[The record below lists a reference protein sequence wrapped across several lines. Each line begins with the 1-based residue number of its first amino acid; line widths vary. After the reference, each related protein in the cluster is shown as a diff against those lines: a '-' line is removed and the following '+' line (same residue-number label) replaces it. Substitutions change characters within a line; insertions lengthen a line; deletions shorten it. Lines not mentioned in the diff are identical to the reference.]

1 MALGHAP
8 SIIMDGIVAYIDVA
22 NVRSYPGSGDVVTD
36 LINGFL
42 STGTGISASQMS
54 AIGATFGTNK
64 NTSFS
69 NELITVSNTS
79 YTKCCWFNLEDV
91 STYQPLICGT
101 LYQRHCMWMNKTDKL
116 TASHS
121 NTTPFSSPTFTSI
134 AGTTTLSTG
143 IWYFGAVT
151 YSSTS
156 GFNIYLNN
164 RRDQTSATTQT
175 FGTSVSGMYF
185 GYFGEFYTSPALPNL
200 NGTLGPMMYYNRVL
214 SAQEI
219 LQNYN
224 ATKRRYG
231 F

>member
-1 MALGHAP
+1 MGIAYNT
-8 SIIMDGIVAYIDVA
+8 SIVMNGIVAYIDVA
-22 NVRSYPGSGDVVTD
+22 NVRSYPGSGSVVTD
-36 LINGFL
+36 IINGAS
-42 STGTGISASQMS
+42 STGASAIQISS
-54 AIGATFGTNK
+54 IGATFGTNR

-69 NELITVSNTS
+69 SVAKIPNTA
-79 YTKCCWFNLEDV
+79 YTKCCWFNLQDV
-91 STYQPLICGT
+91 TTYQPLICGT
-101 LYQRHCMWMNKTDKL
+101 LSTRHCMWMNKTANL

-121 NTTPFSSPTFTSI
+121 NTSAFSTPTFTSI

-151 YSSTS
+151 YSSTT

-175 FGTSVSGMYF
+175 FGDGSTDNYF
-185 GYFGEFYTSPALPNL
+185 GYFGDFFTSPALPTL
-200 NGTLGPMMYYNRVL
+200 NGTLGPMIYYNRVL
-214 SAQEI
+214 TAQEI

-231 F
+231 L

>member
-36 LINGFL
+36 LISGYS
-42 STGTGISASQMS
+42 STGASAIQMS
-54 AIGATFGTNK
+54 SIGATFGTNK
-64 NTSFS
+64 NISF
-69 NELITVSNTS
+69 TTVTAVSNTS
-79 YTKCCWFNLEDV
+79 YSKCCWFNLDDV
-91 STYQPLICGT
+91 TTFQPLICGT
-101 LYQRHCMWMNKTDKL
+101 GSNRHCMWMNKTANL

-121 NTTPFSSPTFTSI
+121 NTSPFSVPTFTSI

-175 FGTSVSGMYF
+175 FTNLAFGFF
-185 GYFGEFYTSPALPNL
+185 GYFGDVRISPTNPNL
-200 NGTLGPMMYYNRVL
+200 NGTMGPSMIYNRVL
-214 SAQEI
+214 TAQEI

-224 ATKRRYG
+224 ATKKRYG

>member
-143 IWYFGAVT
+143 NLVFWCC
-151 YSSTS
+151 
-156 GFNIYLNN
+156 YLFKHFWL
-164 RRDQTSATTQT
+164 Q
-175 FGTSVSGMYF
+175 Y
-185 GYFGEFYTSPALPNL
+185 
-200 NGTLGPMMYYNRVL
+200 
-214 SAQEI
+214 I
-219 LQNYN
+219 LKQ
-224 ATKRRYG
+224 
-231 F
+231 

>member
-1 MALGHAP
+1 MV
-8 SIIMDGIVAYIDVA
+8 SYFDVA
-22 NVRSYPGSGDVVTD
+22 NVRSFPGFGITVYDI
-36 LINGFL
+36 ING
-42 STGTGISASQMS
+42 SISSGAGISASQMS

-64 NTSFS
+64 NTSFY
-69 NELITVSNTS
+69 TTVKVSNTS
-79 YTKCCWFNLEDV
+79 YTKCCWFNLQDV
-91 STYQPLICGT
+91 TTFQPLICGT
-101 LYQRHCMWMNKTDKL
+101 IYTRHCMWMNKTANL

-164 RRDQTSATTQT
+164 RREQTSATTQT
-175 FGTSVSGMYF
+175 FSESSDNYY
-185 GYFGEFYTSPALPNL
+185 GYFGEFFTSPVTPTL
-200 NGTLGPMMYYNRVL
+200 NGTMGPMMYYNRVL

-224 ATKRRYG
+224 ATKKRYG
-231 F
+231 L

>member
-8 SIIMDGIVAYIDVA
+8 SIIMNGLRAYMDVRNIRA
-22 NVRSYPGSGDVVTD
+22 YPGSGDAITD
-36 LINGFL
+36 LINNYV
-42 STGTGISASQMS
+42 STGSSAAQISG
-54 AIGATFGTNK
+54 IGATFGTNK
-64 NTSFS
+64 NT
-69 NELITVSNTS
+69 NVATEATVSNTA
-79 YTKCCWFNLEDV
+79 YTKCCWFSLDDV
-91 STYQPLICGT
+91 TTFQPLICGT
-101 LYQRHCMWMNKTDKL
+101 NAMRHCMWMNKTDKL

-121 NTTPFSSPTFTSI
+121 NTSAFSAPTFTSI

-175 FGTSVSGMYF
+175 FGQSSTTNYF
-185 GYFGEFYTSPALPNL
+185 GYFGDFFTSPALPNL
-200 NGTLGPMMYYNRVL
+200 NGTMGPSMYYDRVL

-224 ATKRRYG
+224 ATKMRYG

>member
-8 SIIMDGIVAYIDVA
+8 SIVMNGIVAYLDVA

-36 LINGFL
+36 IINGAS
-42 STGTGISASQMS
+42 STGASAIQISS
-54 AIGATFGTNK
+54 IGATFGTDR

-69 NELITVSNTS
+69 SNAKIPNTA
-79 YTKCCWFNLEDV
+79 YTKCCWFNLQDV
-91 STYQPLICGT
+91 TTYQPLICGT
-101 LYQRHCMWMNKTDKL
+101 LSTRHCMWMNKTANL

-121 NTTPFSSPTFTSI
+121 NTSAFSTPTFTSI

-156 GFNIYLNN
+156 GFNIFLNN
-164 RRDQTSATTQT
+164 RIEQTSATTQT
-175 FGTSVSGMYF
+175 FGDGVNDNYF
-185 GYFGEFYTSPALPNL
+185 GYFGDFYTSPALPTL
-200 NGTLGPMMYYNRVL
+200 NGTMGPMMYYNRVL

>member
-8 SIIMDGIVAYIDVA
+8 SIVTDGLVAYVDVA
-22 NVRSYPGSGDVVTD
+22 NVRSYPGSGSVVTD
-36 LINGFL
+36 LINGAS
-42 STGTGISASQMS
+42 STGAS
-54 AIGATFGTNK
+54 AIQISSIGASFGTNK
-64 NTSFS
+64 NLTFS
-69 NELITVSNTS
+69 STAKIPNTG
-79 YTKCCWFNLEDV
+79 YTKCCWFNLGDV
-91 STYQPLICGT
+91 STFQPLICGSLST
-101 LYQRHCMWMNKTDKL
+101 RHCMWMNKTANL

-121 NTTPFSSPTFTSI
+121 NTNPFSVPTFTSI

-175 FGTSVSGMYF
+175 FGDTSNDNYF
-185 GYFGEFYTSPALPNL
+185 GYYGDFYVTPSLPSL
-200 NGTLGPMMYYNRVL
+200 NGILGPVMYYNRVL
-214 SAQEI
+214 SAAEV

-224 ATKRRYG
+224 ATKKRYG
-231 F
+231 Y

>member
-1 MALGHAP
+1 MATFAGPALVMNGLIAY
-8 SIIMDGIVAYIDVA
+8 MD
-22 NVRSYPGSGDVVTD
+22 VRNIRAYPGSGDAITD
-36 LINGFL
+36 LINNL
-42 STGTGISASQMS
+42 VSTGSSAAQIS

-64 NTSFS
+64 NLLVST
-69 NELITVSNTS
+69 EALVSNTS
-79 YTKCCWFNLEDV
+79 YSKCCWFNLNDV
-91 STYQPLICGT
+91 TTFQPLICGASFN
-101 LYQRHCMWMNKTDKL
+101 RHCMWMNKTANL

-121 NTTPFSSPTFTSI
+121 NTAVFSFPTFTSI

-175 FGTSVSGMYF
+175 FTEANNNNYF
-185 GYFGEFYTSPALPNL
+185 GYFADFFTSPALPNL
-200 NGTLGPMMYYNRVL
+200 NGTMGPSMIYNRVL

-224 ATKRRYG
+224 ATKKRYG
-231 F
+231 Y

>member
-8 SIIMDGIVAYIDVA
+8 SIIMDGLVAYMDVA
-22 NVRSYPGSGDVVTD
+22 NTRCYPGSGDAITD
-36 LINGFL
+36 LINSTA
-42 STGTGISASQMS
+42 STGASAIQISS
-54 AIGATFGTNK
+54 IGATFGTNK
-64 NTSFS
+64 NTSVS
-69 NELITVSNTS
+69 TDATVSNTS
-79 YTKCCWFNLEDV
+79 YSKCCWFNLDDV
-91 STYQPLICGT
+91 TTFQPLICGT
-101 LYQRHCMWMNKTDKL
+101 NAMRHCMWMNKTANL

-121 NTTPFSSPTFTSI
+121 NTAQFSAPTFTSI

-175 FGTSVSGMYF
+175 FGQSSATNYF
-185 GYFGEFYTSPALPNL
+185 GFFGEFFISPAVPNL
-200 NGTLGPMMYYNRVL
+200 NGTMGPSMYYNRVL
-214 SAQEI
+214 PAAEI

>member
-8 SIIMDGIVAYIDVA
+8 SIIMDGLIAYMDVA
-22 NVRSYPGSGDVVTD
+22 NVRSYPGSGDVITD
-36 LINGFL
+36 LINGYS
-42 STGTGISASQMS
+42 STGASAAQIS

-64 NTSFS
+64 NIIVLNSV
-69 NELITVSNTS
+69 LVPNTS
-79 YTKCCWFNLEDV
+79 YSKCCWFSLDDV
-91 STYQPLICGT
+91 TTFQPLICGSYAT
-101 LYQRHCMWMNKTDKL
+101 RNCMWMNKTDKL

-121 NTTPFSSPTFTSI
+121 NSAAFSSPTFTSI

-175 FGTSVSGMYF
+175 FTAANNNNYF
-185 GYFGEFYTSPALPNL
+185 GYFADFFISPVTPNL
-200 NGTLGPMMYYNRVL
+200 NGTMGPSMIYNRVL
-214 SAQEI
+214 TAQEI

>member
-8 SIIMDGIVAYIDVA
+8 SIIMDGLIAYMDVRNIRA
-22 NVRSYPGSGDVVTD
+22 YPGSGDVITD
-36 LINGFL
+36 LINGYS
-42 STGTGISASQMS
+42 STGASAIQIS

-64 NTSFS
+64 NIFV
-69 NELITVSNTS
+69 LADALVSNTS
-79 YTKCCWFNLEDV
+79 YSKCCWFSLDDV
-91 STYQPLICGT
+91 TTFQPLICGT
-101 LYQRHCMWMNKTDKL
+101 YVTRNCMWMNKTANL

-121 NTTPFSSPTFTSI
+121 NTSPFSSPTFTSI

-175 FGTSVSGMYF
+175 FTTQQLNYF
-185 GYFGEFYTSPALPNL
+185 GYFADFFTSPVTPTL
-200 NGTLGPMMYYNRVL
+200 NGTLGPSMIYNRVL
-214 SAQEI
+214 TAQEI

>member
-8 SIIMDGIVAYIDVA
+8 SIIMDGLIAYMDVA
-22 NVRSYPGSGDVVTD
+22 NVRCYPGSGDVITD
-36 LINGFL
+36 LINGYS
-42 STGTGISASQMS
+42 STGASAAQIS

-64 NTSFS
+64 NIIVTTSV
-69 NELITVSNTS
+69 LVPNTS
-79 YTKCCWFNLEDV
+79 YSKCCWFSLDDV
-91 STYQPLICGT
+91 TTFQPLICGSYAT
-101 LYQRHCMWMNKTDKL
+101 RNCMWMNKTDKL

-121 NTTPFSSPTFTSI
+121 NSGAFSSPTFTSI

-175 FGTSVSGMYF
+175 FTTANNNNYF
-185 GYFGEFYTSPALPNL
+185 GYFADFFISPVTPNL
-200 NGTLGPMMYYNRVL
+200 NGTLGPSMIYNRVL

-219 LQNYN
+219 LQNYY

>member
-22 NVRSYPGSGDVVTD
+22 NVRSYPGSGSVVTD
-36 LINGFL
+36 IINGTS
-42 STGTGISASQMS
+42 STGASAAQIS
-54 AIGATFGTNK
+54 AIGATFGTNR
-64 NTSFS
+64 NTVFS
-69 NELITVSNTS
+69 SVAKIPNTS

-91 STYQPLICGT
+91 TTYQPLICGT
-101 LYQRHCMWMNKTDKL
+101 FSTRHCMWMNKTANL

-121 NTTPFSSPTFTSI
+121 NTSPFSTPTFTSI

-156 GFNIYLNN
+156 GFNIFLNN
-164 RRDQTSATTQT
+164 RREQTSATTQT
-175 FGTSVSGMYF
+175 FGDNANDGYF
-185 GYFGEFYTSPALPNL
+185 GYFGEFFTSPVTPTL

>member
-8 SIIMDGIVAYIDVA
+8 SIIMDGLVAYIDVA
-22 NVRSYPGSGDVVTD
+22 NVRSYPGSGSVVTD
-36 LINGFL
+36 IINGTS
-42 STGTGISASQMS
+42 STGASAIQISS
-54 AIGATFGTNK
+54 IGATFGTNK
-64 NTSFS
+64 NTTFS
-69 NELITVSNTS
+69 TSAKIPNTT
-79 YTKCCWFNLEDV
+79 YTKCCWFNLGDV
-91 STYQPLICGT
+91 TTFQPLICGSLST
-101 LYQRHCMWMNKTDKL
+101 RHCMWMNKTANL

-121 NTTPFSSPTFTSI
+121 NTASFSTPTFTSI

-175 FGTSVSGMYF
+175 FGDTSNDNYF
-185 GYFGEFYTSPALPNL
+185 GYYGDFFVTPATPSL
-200 NGTLGPMMYYNRVL
+200 NGILGPAMYYNRVL

-219 LQNYN
+219 LQNYH
-224 ATKRRYG
+224 ATKKRYG